1 MSLVSKDLEQ
11 IETLRHCLQ
20 LEAPI
25 SRVRSATGFLH
36 KVQWH
41 DHDLYDWFLRV
52 GLTPAKSRTI
62 GPLAVPDELFSSTP
76 TDVTLR
82 SAGTTCT
89 SVSTCRWFRRVVGFS
104 RGFGKVSAG
113 RQAS

>member
-1 MSLVSKDLEQ
+1 MGIFRGRKGQMSLVSRDLDQ

-52 GLTPAKSRTI
+52 GLTPAKIRTI
-62 GPLAVPDELFSSTP
+62 WTLAVQEELFSSSLTAY
-76 TDVTLR
+76 TLR
-82 SAGTTCT
+82 SAWINR
-89 SVSTCRWFRRVVGFS
+89 ST
-104 RGFGKVSAG
+104 
-113 RQAS
+113 